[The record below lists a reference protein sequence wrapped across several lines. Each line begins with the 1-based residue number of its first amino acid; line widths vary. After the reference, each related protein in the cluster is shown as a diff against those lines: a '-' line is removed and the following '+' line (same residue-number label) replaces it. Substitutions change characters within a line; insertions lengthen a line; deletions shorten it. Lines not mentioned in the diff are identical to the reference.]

1 MASPRGHWFE
11 QWLQYKK
18 TATILTL
25 HQHNHRINHT
35 KSMMMNY
42 TGAEWKFQH
51 NKCYKHNHKARE
63 NIQSCWHAIEIYITN
78 EDYGTRDAGI

>member
-1 MASPRGHWFE
+1 
-11 QWLQYKK
+11 
-18 TATILTL
+18 
-25 HQHNHRINHT
+25 
-35 KSMMMNY
+35 MMMNY